1 MLQSIG
7 PLVERGAVAAVGE
20 GAEIRTFGAGA
31 GIVEVGVA
39 GRVGNDVGHRDAEI
53 VMYGVGHGV
62 AVHVL
67 AAGGMAG
74 NDDGL
79 EVGEDVFLCQL
90 AQDLVGEIE
99 RRQLF
104 IIGGRAAG
112 APTVSG
118 ATPAHLVGRQLV
130 AATSGAGGE
139 VRCDDDGVVERAAQE
154 RGGEGGAEV
163 VIGVAGGAVD
173 DDECAR
179 DLGIRAVERVGAV
192 DEGAGGSAGE
202 SHPFGTVGHDG
213 AWRRPSGG
221 GQETKGKQLH
231 WRLGYNVSHG
241 GSPLAAFL
249 SCPTNPRHTAFSR
262 FWGICLVGR
271 SPWTAADALVRLL
284 AGQPGGRPRA
294 RAPAPHRSTERG
306 LPESSRYP
314 TSRFESEFVK
324 RRTKSRMELQAYLLS
339 VLPDSPR
346 AGDRLRSEER

>member
-1 MLQSIG
+1 
-7 PLVERGAVAAVGE
+7 
-20 GAEIRTFGAGA
+20 
-31 GIVEVGVA
+31 
-39 GRVGNDVGHRDAEI
+39 
-53 VMYGVGHGV
+53 
-62 AVHVL
+62 
-67 AAGGMAG
+67 
-74 NDDGL
+74 
-79 EVGEDVFLCQL
+79 
-90 AQDLVGEIE
+90 DLVGEIE

-213 AWRRPSGG
+213 AWRRPSGS

-241 GSPLAAFL
+241 GSPLAAFIFL
-249 SCPTNPRHTAFSR
+249 TAQPSRLPGRRTCPTNPRHTAVFPI
-262 FWGICLVGR
+262 WGKCLVGR
-271 SPWTAADALVRLL
+271 SPWPGAAALVEAR
-284 AGQPGGRPRA
+284 PGGRPRA

-314 TSRFESEFVK
+314 TSRF
-324 RRTKSRMELQAYLLS
+324 
-339 VLPDSPR
+339 
-346 AGDRLRSEER
+346 G

>member
-249 SCPTNPRHTAFSR
+249 
-262 FWGICLVGR
+262 LL
-271 SPWTAADALVRLL
+271 SPLL
-284 AGQPGGRPRA
+284 GTKSATGGRARTDPRA
-294 RAPAPHRSTERG
+294 PHWAGSLRAGGFIGATVALARPPHLPHEPAPHCVFPIWLSARVTW
-306 LPESSRYP
+306 PEP
-314 TSRFESEFVK
+314 
-324 RRTKSRMELQAYLLS
+324 
-339 VLPDSPR
+339 
-346 AGDRLRSEER
+346 